1 MPPSQPG
8 IKTGDAVVRDEVLV
22 EIETDKVVLEV
33 PASAD
38 GILDAVLED
47 EGTTVTSRQIL
58 GRLREG
64 NSAGKETSA
73 KSEEKASTPAQRQQA
88 SLEEQNND
96 ALSPAIRRLLA
107 EHNLDASAIKGT
119 GVGGRLT
126 REDVENIWRKPRRKS
141 LLRQRLLRRRNRL
154 WLHVVKTC
162 PDDSPA

>member
-1 MPPSQPG
+1 M
-8 IKTGDAVVRDEVLV
+8 LV

-38 GILDAVLED
+38 GILDAVLEE

-107 EHNLDASAIKGT
+107 EHNLEASAIKGT

-126 REDVENIWRKPRRKS
+126 REDVEKHLAKGESKAPAVEPAAQPRSGRARRKT
-141 LLRQRLLRRRNRL
+141 RAN
-154 WLHVVKTC
+154 
-162 PDDSPA
+162 DPACVSAWPSVCWKRKIPPPC

>member
-1 MPPSQPG
+1 MSSVDILVPDLPESVADATVATWHKKP
-8 IKTGDAVVRDEVLV
+8 GDAVVRDEVLV

-38 GILDAVLED
+38 GILDAVLEE
-47 EGTTVTSRQIL
+47 EGQIL

-107 EHNLDASAIKGT
+107 EHNLEASAIKGT

-126 REDVENIWRKPRRKS
+126 REDVEKHLAKGESKAPAVEPAAQPALRK
-141 LLRQRLLRRRNRL
+141 N
-154 WLHVVKTC
+154 V
-162 PDDSPA
+162 

>member
-1 MPPSQPG
+1 
-8 IKTGDAVVRDEVLV
+8 
-22 EIETDKVVLEV
+22 
-33 PASAD
+33 
-38 GILDAVLED
+38 
-47 EGTTVTSRQIL
+47 
-58 GRLREG
+58 LREG

-126 REDVENIWRKPRRKS
+126 REDVEKHLAKA
-141 LLRQRLLRRRNRL
+141 
-154 WLHVVKTC
+154 
-162 PDDSPA
+162 PAKESAPAAAAPAA